1 MHTCP
6 ELLGVSLGKIKMR
19 KQIKITEVYLQS
31 ESFNHRL
38 NCTIPAA
45 WMAVFNNGH
54 EVAICR
60 EWEASTPEDAQA
72 YYEMHHVEYA

>member
-6 ELLGVSLGKIKMR
+6 ELLGVYLGEIKMR
-19 KQIKITEVYLQS
+19 KQIKITEVYLQP
-31 ESFNHRL
+31 EYFHHRL

-60 EWEASTPEDAQA
+60 EWEASTSEDAQA
-72 YYEMHHVEYA
+72 YYEMHHVDYA

>member
-1 MHTCP
+1 M
-6 ELLGVSLGKIKMR
+6 KMR
-19 KQIKITEVYLQS
+19 KQFEITEVYLQA
-31 ESFNHRL
+31 EYFNHRL
-38 NCTIPAA
+38 NCTILAA

-72 YYEMHHVEYA
+72 YYEMHHAEYA

>member
-19 KQIKITEVYLQS
+19 KQIKITEVYFQAEYLH
-31 ESFNHRL
+31 HRL

-54 EVAICR
+54 EVAICC

-72 YYEMHHVEYA
+72 YYEMHHAEYA

>member
-1 MHTCP
+1 MHICP

-19 KQIKITEVYLQS
+19 KQIKITEVYLQP
-31 ESFNHRL
+31 EYFLHHL

-72 YYEMHHVEYA
+72 YYEMHHAEYA

>member
-6 ELLGVSLGKIKMR
+6 ELLGVFLGEIKMR
-19 KQIKITEVYLQS
+19 KQIKITEIYLKS
-31 ESFNHRL
+31 EYFNHVL
-38 NCTIPAA
+38 NCIIPAA
-45 WMAVFNNGH
+45 WMAVFNNGY

-72 YYEMHHVEYA
+72 YYEMHHVDYA